1 MSSPDSLLE
10 PPVEIVDEPAG
21 QSVNLTGGAVR
32 RFLKN
37 KPAVVGLL
45 LIVFIVLA
53 AIFGPMFA
61 DDPNKTDIASAFSYS
76 GHLLGTDDLGRD
88 LLARVL
94 AGARVA
100 LIVAV
105 LATLLGLV
113 LAMILG
119 VSAGFIGGLYDEMLS
134 RVFDVIAT
142 FPTILM
148 AVLIVVALG
157 PSLTGV
163 IVAIGIAVT
172 PRYGRQFR
180 VLTKACIQ
188 RNYVQAVIAQ
198 GYSSP
203 RVVLRHVLPNILL
216 TIGVIAGGNMGRAA
230 VSEASLSFLG
240 AGVQQPNASWGNM
253 IAQGAPFLQVHPGIC
268 LYPGIAL
275 CVLAISFS
283 FVGDA
288 LRDAFDLTE

>member
-1 MSSPDSLLE
+1 MTTEDVVMVPPPDAPGELA
-10 PPVEIVDEPAG
+10 D
-21 QSVNLTGGAVR
+21 QRVNLTGGAVR
-32 RFLKN
+32 RFMKN
-37 KPAVVGLL
+37 KPAVIGLA
-45 LIVFIVLA
+45 LIILIALA
-53 AIFGPMFA
+53 AIFGPMLA
-61 DDPNKTDIASAFSYS
+61 QDPNKTDIAQAFSYS

-100 LIVAV
+100 LTVAV

-119 VSAGFIGGLYDEMLS
+119 VSAGFIGGLYDELLS

-163 IVAIGIAVT
+163 IIAIGIAVT

-180 VLTKACIQ
+180 VLTKSCVQ
-188 RNYVQAVIAQ
+188 RNYIQAVIAQ

-216 TIGVIAGGNMGRAA
+216 PVAVIAGGNMGRAA

-268 LYPGIAL
+268 LYPGIVL